1 MVEILYG
8 IQLPLHLL
16 PIDHH
21 YPSNHQPMEP
31 MSSHP
36 MYIHQLD
43 KMMQMYYKLDEKQLL
58 LELLL
63 LEFEQ
68 QVELLHDVCA
78 AAGVA
83 AGVCAAA

>member
-1 MVEILYG
+1 MQWHQLVVEILYG
-8 IQLPLHLL
+8 ILLPLHLL
-16 PIDHH
+16 PIVHH

-58 LELLL
+58 LELL
-63 LEFEQ
+63 ERKQ
-68 QVELLHDVCA
+68 
-78 AAGVA
+78 
-83 AGVCAAA
+83 

>member
-8 IQLPLHLL
+8 ILLLLHLL
-16 PIDHH
+16 PIVHH
-21 YPSNHQPMEP
+21 YPSNHLPMEP

-43 KMMQMYYKLDEKQLL
+43 KMMQMNYKLDEKQLL
-58 LELLL
+58 LVQPL

-68 QVELLHDVCA
+68 QVELLLEFVQPL
-78 AAGVA
+78 VLQL
-83 AGVCAAA
+83 VF